1 MTQITID
8 ITDSQIQS
16 VLTEAANQLTDLT
29 PIMASIGEYM
39 VGRTRE
45 RFDNSTAP
53 DGQKW
58 KNPLAQATIDA
69 KRRRQSGGTTRTGRS
84 RARTNANPED
94 ILKDTFLLRDTITY
108 QPTSSSVAIGTPQ
121 KYGVHHQYG
130 APRRNIAARPFLGVN
145 DEDLREIEAI
155 VVDALQVLG

>member
-58 KNPLAQATIDA
+58 APLAQATIDD
-69 KRRRQSGGTTRTGRS
+69 KRRRQKGGTSRNGRS
-84 RARTNANPED
+84 IARTNANPED

-130 APRRNIAARPFLGVN
+130 APRRNIPARPFLGVN